1 MKPVLI
7 EIVTRV
13 LTHFDHCAH
22 CEVLFG
28 QAGLDKKFHQ
38 REMEEYPPDLKEE
51 HLRLSNWIRELTH
64 LYKHRV
70 VIKLIDVQSLM
81 GIYKSFRHRIR
92 TYPTFIVEGKE
103 TCAGWDK
110 NRLES
115 LLDKYI
121 KAMNQSRQQNLR
133 PALP

>member
-1 MKPVLI
+1 MKPILL

-13 LTHFDHCAH
+13 LTHFDHCPH
-22 CEVLFG
+22 CEFFFEE
-28 QAGLDKKFHQ
+28 AGLDKKFHQ
-38 REMEEYPPDLKEE
+38 KEMEEYPLDLKEE
-51 HLRLSNWIRELTH
+51 YLKLSNWIRELTH

-70 VIKLIDVQSLM
+70 IIKLIDVQSLM

-92 TYPTFIVEGKE
+92 TYPTFIVEGRE
-103 TCAGWDK
+103 TYAGWDK
-110 NRLES
+110 NRLEN

-121 KAMNQSRQQNLR
+121 KAMNQSSQQSLR

>member
-38 REMEEYPPDLKEE
+38 KEMEEYPADLKEE

-70 VIKLIDVQSLM
+70 IIKLIDVQSLM

-103 TCAGWDK
+103 TYAGWDK

-121 KAMNQSRQQNLR
+121 KAMNQSKQQSLR

>member
-28 QAGLDKKFHQ
+28 QAGIDRKFHQ
-38 REMEEYPPDLKEE
+38 KETEEYPSDLKEE
-51 HLRLSNWIRELTH
+51 YLNLSNWIRELTH

-70 VIKLIDVQSLM
+70 IIKLIDVQSLI

-92 TYPTFIVEGKE
+92 TYPTFIIEGKE
-103 TCAGWDK
+103 TYAGWDK
-110 NRLES
+110 NRLET
-115 LLDKYI
+115 LLDKHI
-121 KAMNQSRQQNLR
+121 KAMNQSKQQSLR
-133 PALP
+133 PVLP

>member
-28 QAGLDKKFHQ
+28 QAGIDRKLHQ
-38 REMEEYPPDLKEE
+38 KETEEYPSDLKEE
-51 HLRLSNWIRELTH
+51 YLNLSNWIRELTH

-70 VIKLIDVQSLM
+70 IIKLIDVQSLI

-92 TYPTFIVEGKE
+92 TYPTFIIEGKE
-103 TCAGWDK
+103 TYAGWDK
-110 NRLES
+110 NRLET
-115 LLDKYI
+115 LLDKHI
-121 KAMNQSRQQNLR
+121 KAMNQSKQQSLR
-133 PALP
+133 PVLP

>member
-22 CEVLFG
+22 CEVLFT
-28 QAGLDKKFHQ
+28 QAGIDKKFHQ
-38 REMEEYPPDLKEE
+38 KETEEYPSDLKEE
-51 HLRLSNWIRELTH
+51 YLNLSNWIRELTH

-70 VIKLIDVQSLM
+70 IIKLIDVQSLV

-92 TYPTFIVEGKE
+92 TYPTFIIEGKE
-103 TCAGWDK
+103 TYAGWDK
-110 NRLES
+110 NRLET

-121 KAMNQSRQQNLR
+121 KTMNQSRQQSLR
-133 PALP
+133 QALP

>member
-28 QAGLDKKFHQ
+28 QAGIDKKFHQ
-38 REMEEYPPDLKEE
+38 KETEEYPSDLKEE
-51 HLRLSNWIRELTH
+51 YLNLSNWIRELTH

-70 VIKLIDVQSLM
+70 IIKLIDVQSLI

-92 TYPTFIVEGKE
+92 TYPTFIIEGKE
-103 TCAGWDK
+103 TYAGWDK
-110 NRLES
+110 NRLET
-115 LLDKYI
+115 LLDKHI

-133 PALP
+133 PVLP

>member
-28 QAGLDKKFHQ
+28 QAGIDKKFHQ
-38 REMEEYPPDLKEE
+38 KETEEYPSDLKEE
-51 HLRLSNWIRELTH
+51 YLNLSNWIRELTH

-70 VIKLIDVQSLM
+70 IIKLIDVQSLI

-92 TYPTFIVEGKE
+92 TYPTFIIEGKE
-103 TCAGWDK
+103 TYAGWDK
-110 NRLES
+110 NRLET
-115 LLDKYI
+115 LLDKHI
-121 KAMNQSRQQNLR
+121 KAMNQSKQQSLR
-133 PALP
+133 PVLP

>member
-1 MKPVLI
+1 MKPILI

-13 LTHFDHCAH
+13 LTHFDHCPH

-28 QAGLDKKFHQ
+28 QAGIDKKFHQ
-38 REMEEYPPDLKEE
+38 KETEEYPADFKEE
-51 HLRLSNWIRELTH
+51 YLRLSNWIRELTH

-70 VIKLIDVQSLM
+70 IIKLIDVQSLM

-103 TCAGWDK
+103 TYAGWDK
-110 NRLES
+110 NRLET
-115 LLDKYI
+115 LLDKHI
-121 KAMNQSRQQNLR
+121 KAVNQSKQQSLR
-133 PALP
+133 PVLP